1 MAENRATFPPPV
13 LDCAR
18 VLRYVIIDKGIEFS
32 GRSLLFVDGKEL
44 GQAPCLAICEEKKTE
59 GVLLFHCTGDWTVLG
74 CSAHK
79 SIKDAQLRAEDIYKG
94 TSQRWVDAKVSPE
107 AADAYLDEMFGEDR
121 CSVCG
126 KRPDEVDSLVQRGS
140 VHICNHCAG

>member
-1 MAENRATFPPPV
+1 MAENRVTSPPPV

-18 VLRYVIIDKGIEFS
+18 VLRYVIIDKSIKFS

-44 GQAPCLAICEEKKTE
+44 GQVPCLAICEEKKTG
-59 GVLLFHCTGDWTVLG
+59 GVLLFHCTEDWTVLG

-79 SIKDAQLRAEDIYKG
+79 SIADAQQRAETVYKG
-94 TSQRWVDAKVSPE
+94 TSARWLDAKVSPQD
-107 AADAYLDEMFGEDR
+107 ADAYLDEMFGEDR

-126 KRPDEVDSLVQRGS
+126 KRFDEVDLLVQRDS
-140 VHICNHCAG
+140 VLICNHCSG